1 MFSISQTLD
10 HIEQLLV
17 VISQAVNMEITVDQL
32 VIKHTGEY
40 QSLQKDY
47 KDTTQLGDELITT
60 LMKPILVEEGSE
72 KSYQLADDGLAELV
86 RGRLDVIHMKMA
98 QLDQNWLAQTQQLQL
113 GAGRQLSG
121 SGESSY

>member
-1 MFSISQTLD
+1 MYYFY
-10 HIEQLLV
+10 
-17 VISQAVNMEITVDQL
+17 VIFL
-32 VIKHTGEY
+32 
-40 QSLQKDY
+40 Y
-47 KDTTQLGDELITT
+47 KLIYTDR
-60 LMKPILVEEGSE
+60 SE

-121 SGESSY
+121 SGESSYRCVTIVNS

>member
-60 LMKPILVEEGSE
+60 LMKPILVEEGCVMLE
-72 KSYQLADDGLAELV
+72 
-86 RGRLDVIHMKMA
+86 
-98 QLDQNWLAQTQQLQL
+98 
-113 GAGRQLSG
+113 
-121 SGESSY
+121 